1 MSDTND
7 ESDESDESKNE
18 VEGEIGL
25 TVGGKV
31 GGG

>member
-1 MSDTND
+1 MSDTYD

-25 TVGGKV
+25 AVGRKV

>member
-1 MSDTND
+1 MSDTY
-7 ESDESDESKNE
+7 DESDESKNE

-25 TVGGKV
+25 AVGRKV

>member
-1 MSDTND
+1 MSDTY
-7 ESDESDESKNE
+7 DESDESKNE